1 MRLGARRA
9 APPILFGKLP
19 QWAEPLM
26 GSIAAASPAPL
37 GLLPLRAAGRCQHPR
52 CLGWFGT
59 TALAMG
65 GSNQSLFLITA
76 LFSGQGDIP
85 GQGSAA
91 IPLLI
96 VGLLLSYAAAP
107 GWTELVLMSP
117 DRVGGIAAAC
127 TAAFRPY
134 SSILSALAG
143 VSYWWGWVPTCG
155 VSALLSATVVHQW
168 CLPGAPISAIAC
180 AIVLLFTA
188 INLVGVGHVAALA
201 KPIALTAAALAFV
214 SMIAPVASG
223 RWDWTQFGH
232 LNLTLPFPGWFGAVT
247 SSMAGLYLIGF
258 GAPAFEAAACHVG
271 ETVDPARNV
280 PRAMAASG
288 IMAAVYFV
296 FLPVVWFG
304 ALGPAALGQNLSN
317 VLGPTFAPVFGGM
330 AKSATLGFM
339 MFNMFH
345 GTLQPLAGASRTLSQ
360 LSEDGLLPRFLAWRL
375 GTDAPWTAT
384 LLTAGFAILF
394 LLIGDPIWLIAAAN
408 FTYLIGICLPSVAV
422 WLLRRDMP
430 EAARLY
436 RAPRGMIGLGLGAAG
451 IWVLSALL
459 GFEQYG
465 LPTVLLGLLMAYSG
479 AALYAWRMLED
490 QGRLPREAWER
501 PHVWQG
507 LHVKLTGPMLLVL
520 ALDAAGYILAV
531 GAIPKSEGAF
541 IVTLEDIFVAVAI
554 LTITIGVV
562 LPGMIAHSVNQVS
575 DAARRL
581 AFGTIRDFATAM
593 DALGEGRLDS
603 AHVEIDIVPVKVNSR
618 DELGAMA
625 TSFNTLQQSIKQAAI
640 GLDRAREGL
649 SEARAELLSSNAAL
663 ANTVTEQTRLA
674 SELFTAKEK
683 AVYDSLHDPLTG
695 LQNRTFFLRALQ
707 AVLTKSG
714 ERPKEYAVFF
724 IDLDRFK
731 IVNDSLGHL
740 CGDKLL
746 IQIADRLRV
755 LVRGEGGKD
764 IAGSNDR
771 ASDVVARLGGD
782 EFTLLLH
789 DIQQREDVLGVA
801 SRIHNVLAPP
811 FIIEGESFET
821 TASIGVAIGNP
832 DYAEPAE
839 ILRDADLAMYR
850 AKKLGKTRVE
860 IYDPSMQVLVNTRL
874 HLENDLRRA
883 LRDSEFVVHYQP
895 IVSLQCEEIVG
906 FEALVRWNI
915 PGKGL
920 VYPGEFIAVAEET
933 GIIVPLGM
941 WVLREACRQAKAWQR
956 QFSGRGPLTM
966 CVNLSPRQFA
976 QHDLV
981 AAVEGMLAE
990 TGMDPALLNLEVTES
1005 MTMEDPDRAARILS
1019 ELKLLNVQLSMDDF
1033 GTGYSSLS
1041 HLLRFPLD
1049 VLKIDRSFVT
1059 DMLRSH
1065 ESRQIIVTIIAL
1077 AKGMSMRVI
1086 AEGIET
1092 REQLAELKL
1101 LGCEDGQ
1108 GYLFSKPVEAERV
1121 PLLMNRHLLQEGSP
1135 TQ

>member
-1 MRLGARRA
+1 
-9 APPILFGKLP
+9 
-19 QWAEPLM
+19 M
-26 GSIAAASPAPL
+26 GSIAAASPASL
-37 GLLPLRAAGRCQHPR
+37 ELLQLSAVGPRRHPR
-52 CLGWFGT
+52 RLGWFGT

-107 GWTELVLMSP
+107 GWTELVLLSP

-134 SSILSALAG
+134 SAILSALAG
-143 VSYWWGWVPTCG
+143 ASYWWGWVPTCG
-155 VSALLSATVVHQW
+155 VSALLSATVIHQW
-168 CLPGAPISAIAC
+168 CLPGAPIPAIAC

-188 INLVGVGHVAALA
+188 INLAGVGHVAALA

-214 SMIAPVASG
+214 SMIAPVANG
-223 RWDWTQFGH
+223 QWDWTQFGH
-232 LNLTLPFPGWFGAVT
+232 LSLTLPFPGWFGAVT

-304 ALGPAALGQNLSN
+304 ALGPAALGQDLSEA
-317 VLGPTFAPVFGGM
+317 LGPAFAPVFGGM
-330 AKSATLGFM
+330 AKSATLGFI

-375 GTDAPWTAT
+375 GTDAPWAAT
-384 LLTAGFAILF
+384 LLTAGFAILL

-451 IWVLSALL
+451 IWVLSTLL

-465 LPTVLLGLLMAYSG
+465 LPTVLFGLLMAYSG

-490 QGRLPREAWER
+490 QSRLPRAWEG
-501 PHVWQG
+501 PHVWER
-507 LHVKLTGPMLLVL
+507 LYVKLTGPMLLVL

-531 GAIPKSEGAF
+531 GAIPASEEAF

-581 AFGTIRDFATAM
+581 AFGTIRDFTTAM
-593 DALGEGRLDS
+593 DALGEGRLDA
-603 AHVEIDIVPVKVNSR
+603 AHAVIDIVPVKVNSR
-618 DELGAMA
+618 DELGTMA
-625 TSFNTLQQSIKQAAI
+625 TSFNTLQQSIKHAAI

-649 SEARAELLSSNAAL
+649 SEARAELVSSNAAL
-663 ANTVTEQTRLA
+663 ANTVAEQTRLA
-674 SELFTAKEK
+674 SELLTARET

-695 LQNRTFFLRALQ
+695 LPNRTFFLRALR

-714 ERPKEYAVFF
+714 EGPTEYAVFF

-746 IQIADRLRV
+746 VQIGDRLRV
-755 LVRGEGGKD
+755 LLRGQGKEV
-764 IAGSNDR
+764 AESNDR
-771 ASDVVARLGGD
+771 ANDVVARLGGD
-782 EFTLLLH
+782 EFTVLLH
-789 DIQQREDVLGVA
+789 DIQRPEDVLGVA
-801 SRIHNVLAPP
+801 DRIHNVLATP

-821 TASIGVAIGNP
+821 TASIGIAIGNP
-832 DYAEPAE
+832 EYAEPAE

-860 IYDPSMQVLVNTRL
+860 IYDPSMQVLANTRL
-874 HLENDLRRA
+874 HIENDLRRG
-883 LRDSEFVVHYQP
+883 LRDCEFVVHYQP
-895 IVSLQCEEIVG
+895 IVSLQCEDIVG

-956 QFSGRGPLTM
+956 QFSGREPLTM
-966 CVNLSPRQFA
+966 SVNLSPRQFA

-981 AAVEGMLAE
+981 AAVEAVLAE

-1005 MTMEDPDRAARILS
+1005 TTMEDPDRAARILS
-1019 ELKLLNVQLSMDDF
+1019 ELKLLNVRLSIDDF

-1049 VLKIDRSFVT
+1049 VLKIDRSFVS
-1059 DMLRSH
+1059 DMLRRSAGK
-1065 ESRQIIVTIIAL
+1065 QIVATIIAL
-1077 AKGMSMRVI
+1077 AQGMSMRVI

-1092 REQLAELKL
+1092 PEQLAELKR

-1121 PLLMNRHLLQEGSP
+1121 APLMNRRFLKESAPLK
-1135 TQ
+1135 